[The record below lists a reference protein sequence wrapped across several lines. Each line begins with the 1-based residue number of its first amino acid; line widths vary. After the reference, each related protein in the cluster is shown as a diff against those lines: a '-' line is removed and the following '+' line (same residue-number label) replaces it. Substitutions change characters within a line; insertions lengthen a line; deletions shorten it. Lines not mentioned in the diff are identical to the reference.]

1 MMLWKPALVIAV
13 LLLSGCV
20 PRHAV
25 VTPEL
30 RTQMM
35 ADLKAGKPN
44 LTCEIECAFSWMDNF
59 QRMITLHN
67 ASQWEALAEL
77 VMQVGHGKDLSYYF
91 LGKAAEGLGYYDAAA
106 QYYQISLQ
114 LFGSPDKVKHCRDV
128 PGGDYCGGLN
138 LGVVLPR
145 LIASAQ
151 ATGKAQ
157 IRTGSPSGSQ
167 PGAVAA
173 AGNGS
178 NRGFDFSTRK
188 TVDKSGPDGYDLVV
202 RYGGKVVHEGQ
213 SFLVDPAARLLQ
225 NTPTVGCQTTIAETY
240 SGGAHCCFAAVMAV
254 TCGSVNYLYSIYFG
268 NGGGGDGITDDIDG
282 DGAKE
287 LALSD
292 QRFVYYNADAR
303 HSLPYSGSMSMTRY
317 AVWTPQGWRV
327 TAPGELQ
334 KAYLKHKNDALNE
347 RVPDEHKVARAIAVT
362 YYALMSGEDGNR
374 ARKLLET
381 LLPQDWKPI
390 SNKVFS
396 DIQISVSQGP
406 MEPGTRKSV
415 LTTMMKTS
423 ALNKR
428 SGPSTAAL
436 S

>member
-1 MMLWKPALVIAV
+1 MLWKPAVVIVV
-13 LLLSGCV
+13 LFLCGCI

-44 LTCEIECAFSWMDNF
+44 LTCEVECVFSWMNDF

-77 VMQVGHGKDLSYYF
+77 VMQVGHGKDISYYF
-91 LGKAAEGLGYYDAAA
+91 LGKAAEGLGYYDAAVK
-106 QYYQISLQ
+106 YYQISLQ
-114 LFGSPDKVKHCRDV
+114 LFSSPDKLKHCRDV
-128 PGGDYCGGLN
+128 PAGDYCGGLN
-138 LGVVLPR
+138 LGTVLPK

-151 ATGKAQ
+151 APEKALNQ
-157 IRTGSPSGSQ
+157 TRSQSGTQ
-167 PGAVAA
+167 PRVAA
-173 AGNGS
+173 SIGNRSG
-178 NRGFDFSTRK
+178 RGFDFSSRK
-188 TVDKSGPDGYDLVV
+188 TVNESGRDLFELDV
-202 RYGGKVVHEGQ
+202 RYGGKVVYEEQ
-213 SFLVDPAARLLQ
+213 SILVDPAARLLQ
-225 NTPTVGCQTTIAETY
+225 NTPTAGCQTTVAETY
-240 SGGAHCCFAAVMAV
+240 TGGAHCCFAAVMAV
-254 TCGSVNYLYSIYFG
+254 TCGPANYLYSIFFG
-268 NGGGGDGITDDIDG
+268 NGGGGDGITDDVDG

-347 RVPDEHKVARAIAVT
+347 KVPDEHKVARAIAVT
-362 YYALMSGEDGNR
+362 YYALMSGEDANK
-374 ARKLLET
+374 ARKLLES
-381 LLPQDWKPI
+381 LLPQDWKAI

-396 DIQISVSQGP
+396 DIQTSVSHGP
-406 MEPGTRKSV
+406 MEPGTKTSV
-415 LTTMMKTS
+415 LTTIMKTS

-428 SGPSTAAL
+428 GGPSVIAF